1 MIRVKTEA
9 ALSRHRNKT
18 TVKRRSSSLAG
29 DIYTL
34 ISYSYAGK
42 LLFVFI
48 IAAVVIFAAILI
60 SKNKFDSFFRI
71 TGTAI
76 LLITI
81 ISWILYL
88 LKRK

>member
-1 MIRVKTEA
+1 MGR
-9 ALSRHRNKT
+9 SRKKT
-18 TVKRRSSSLAG
+18 TVKSKSSGLAG

-48 IAAVVIFAAILI
+48 LAALVIFAAILI
-60 SKNKFDSFFRI
+60 SKNEFDLFFRI
-71 TGTAI
+71 TGIAI
-76 LLITI
+76 LLITVV
-81 ISWILYL
+81 SWILYL